1 MDSLFLFTAVIML
14 VFGVLQI
21 ILFFKVLGMTNNVKK
36 IQDKMD
42 YPFNTRRAN
51 FDYDFMFYLY
61 NNKKNEARDL
71 LLKTMWD
78 GYFIPRMI
86 RAENKDKFDE
96 NYSRLKNE
104 YGKYFDMLGEEF
116 PSYDNIRNNIK

>member
-21 ILFFKVLGMTNNVKK
+21 ILFFKVWGMTNNVKK

-42 YPFNTRRAN
+42 YPFNTRRLN
-51 FDYDFMFYLY
+51 FDSDFMFYLY
-61 NNKKNEARDL
+61 NNKKGEAKDL

-78 GYFIPRMI
+78 GVYMPKMV
-86 RAENKDKFDE
+86 RANTTEIFDE
-96 NYSRLKNE
+96 NYSRLKNK

-116 PSYDNIRNNIK
+116 PSYDNIRSKIK